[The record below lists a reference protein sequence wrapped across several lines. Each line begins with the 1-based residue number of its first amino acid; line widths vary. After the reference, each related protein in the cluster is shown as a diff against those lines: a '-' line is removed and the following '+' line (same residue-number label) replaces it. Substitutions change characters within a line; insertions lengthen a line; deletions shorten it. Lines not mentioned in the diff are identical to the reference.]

1 MVCKRICRSKIIY
14 VYQASCIGNKL
25 KFAMIWTTGDYGVR
39 GDIAIAWTPEKIDPA
54 ATFPTNDCALA
65 ARLAAAGPV
74 DVNPKTGR
82 RMEEPRPPVP
92 TTIAPK
98 AVTAMYEM
106 IPMVKFCGRE
116 RGAE

>member
-54 ATFPTNDCALA
+54 ATFPTNDCAPA

-74 DVNPKTGR
+74 DVNPTTGR
-82 RMEEPRPPVP
+82 RMEEPRPPVLLHQ
-92 TTIAPK
+92 
-98 AVTAMYEM
+98 
-106 IPMVKFCGRE
+106 RL
-116 RGAE
+116 